1 MREMLVT
8 AVGADRPLEP
18 LGRTQRLARLY
29 LVLSR
34 TNRAIERAADDEA
47 LLGAAC
53 QTIIEVGGFLMSW
66 VGLIDR
72 QTRRVVPVACFGHDA
87 GYLDFV
93 QIQIEG
99 VRSEGPTGQA
109 IRQERTIVCDDIASD
124 SRMEPWREQALLRGY
139 RSSVGLPLYKRGVLC
154 GVLTVYADL
163 PGRFDDAEIELLE
176 ELARDVSFGL
186 ATIEE
191 VQERR
196 RAQQE
201 LVESERRFRATVET
215 LLDPFVILSAVR
227 DQAGRIVDFVYEF
240 ANEAACIAN
249 RTSREDLL
257 GRPLLGLLPA
267 HESSGLIALYA
278 HTVESGEPLILDDLD
293 YVDSWGGER
302 LEKVFE
308 VRASKLGDGLAYT
321 WRDVTERRQAVRRR
335 AEELEQRVRER
346 TSELDIARRRAIE
359 LGALSTAML
368 EIDEP
373 IGVGRRLLES
383 ARLAGAVD
391 GIVGLADG
399 NTDDLTVLASF
410 GMDEA
415 SVARIAASPALSRTL
430 IREAAQSGVPLV
442 IENVSEFRR
451 RFGQLESVVGE
462 RHDRARVAIALR
474 KGDKTFGGLALGF
487 EPRSFGTEDLAFLM
501 SLANSAAL
509 ALERLGS
516 AQAERDARGMLEAVV
531 AQMPVGVTVVSRDG
545 GILYRNRALDSILR
559 GIDPALTSA
568 TRADG
573 SACIPDGIP
582 AARSLATGEVVVAE
596 EMAVVRDDGTSAV
609 ISQTSA
615 PIYVATGE
623 VAGAV
628 VVTLDET
635 ERRELEQVRDA
646 FLGVL
651 SHELR
656 TPVTTIYGSAKLMVA
671 RGERM
676 APAARQDLAGDI
688 VAEAERLARMV
699 DDLLVLA
706 RAERGADMTVRD
718 AALVQH
724 RLRGVSSILAA
735 AWPERSF
742 TCEIPEH
749 VPPVVGDEAYLEH
762 VFLNL
767 LGNAAKYGRHEIV
780 ARVRVG
786 PDVVEVSVL
795 DDGPG
800 VEPAEQD
807 RIFELFARAKST
819 SSLPGAGI
827 GLFAARRLVEAM
839 GGRLTIA
846 NRAEGGAEFT
856 ATLLQYR
863 DPDEFDLD
871 EPEEAEGPA
880 PE

>member
-1 MREMLVT
+1 M
-8 AVGADRPLEP
+8 
-18 LGRTQRLARLY
+18 
-29 LVLSR
+29 
-34 TNRAIERAADDEA
+34 
-47 LLGAAC
+47 
-53 QTIIEVGGFLMSW
+53 
-66 VGLIDR
+66 
-72 QTRRVVPVACFGHDA
+72 DA

-93 QIQIEG
+93 QVHTEG
-99 VRSEGPTGQA
+99 ARSEGPTGQA
-109 IRQERTIVCDDIASD
+109 IRQERTTVCEDIATD
-124 SRMEPWREQALLRGY
+124 PRMEPWREQALRRGY
-139 RSSVGLPLYKRGVLC
+139 RSSVGLPIYKHGVLY
-154 GVLTVYADL
+154 GVLTVYADS
-163 PGRFDDAEIELLE
+163 PGRFDEGEIELLE

-186 ATIEE
+186 TRIKE
-191 VQERR
+191 VQEREQ
-196 RAQQE
+196 AQAE
-201 LVESERRFRATVET
+201 LVESEQRFRATVET

-240 ANEAACIAN
+240 ANEAACAAN
-249 RTSREDLL
+249 RTSSEDLL
-257 GRPLLGLLPA
+257 GHSLLGLLPE

-278 HTVESGEPLILDDLD
+278 HTVETGRPLILDDLD

-308 VRASKLGDGLAYT
+308 VRASKVGDGLAYT
-321 WRDVTERRQAVRRR
+321 WRDVTERRQADRRR
-335 AEELEQRVRER
+335 AEELDQRVRER
-346 TSELDIARRRAIE
+346 TRELDIARRRAIE
-359 LGALSTAML
+359 LSELSTAML
-368 EIDEP
+368 EIDNAVD
-373 IGVGRRLLES
+373 VGRRLLES
-383 ARLAGAVD
+383 ARLVGAVD
-391 GIVGLADG
+391 GVVGLAG
-399 NTDDLTVLASF
+399 GGSDDLILLAHF
-410 GMDEA
+410 GLDEEL
-415 SVARIAASPALSRTL
+415 VARIAASPELPRTL
-430 IREAAQSGVPLV
+430 IREAAETGAPLL
-442 IENVSEFRR
+442 IDNAAEFRR
-451 RFGQLESVVGE
+451 RYGELASLVG
-462 RHDRARVAIALR
+462 DRRDRTRVAIALR
-474 KGDKTFGGLALGF
+474 RGEKTFGGLALGF
-487 EPRSFGTEDLAFLM
+487 EPRAFGAEDLAFLM

-545 GILYRNRALDSILR
+545 RILYRNRALDSILR
-559 GIDPALTSA
+559 GVDPALTSA
-568 TRADG
+568 TLADG
-573 SACIPDGIP
+573 SPGIPDCVP

-596 EMAVVRDDGTSAV
+596 ETAVVRDDGTKAV

-615 PIYVATGE
+615 PIHAANGE

-676 APAARQDLAGDI
+676 TPVAMQDLAGDI

-724 RLRGVSSILAA
+724 RLREVASILAA
-735 AWPERSF
+735 AWPDRRF

-749 VPPVVGDEAYLEH
+749 VPPVLGDEAYLEH

-780 ARVRVG
+780 ARVRVA
-786 PDVVEVSVL
+786 PDVVEISVL

-819 SSLPGAGI
+819 SLLPGAGI

-839 GGRLTIA
+839 GGRLTVA
-846 NRAEGGAEFT
+846 NRREGGAEFT
-856 ATLLQYR
+856 ATLQQYR

-871 EPEEAEGPA
+871 EPEEAEVPA
-880 PE
+880 PG